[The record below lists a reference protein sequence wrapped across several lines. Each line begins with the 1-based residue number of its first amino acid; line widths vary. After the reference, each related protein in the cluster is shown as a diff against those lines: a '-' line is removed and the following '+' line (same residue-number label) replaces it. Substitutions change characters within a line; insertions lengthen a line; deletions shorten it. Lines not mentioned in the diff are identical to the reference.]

1 MLATSMHAQ
10 PGVYAVLIGSGVSTG
25 ARIPTGWGIVQ
36 KLVRQLATAT
46 AAALGQGDQLDET
59 FDPERWWTDHHDKKL
74 GYSSLLEAFPG
85 TAATRQGLVARF
97 IEPTEH
103 ERHEGRKTPSKAHVA
118 LAKLVNHGYV
128 KVVVTTNFDRLIEHA
143 LEAAGVSPQ
152 VIARPEACSGMNPLT
167 HDRATVIKLN
177 GDYKDLE
184 SLNTSEEL
192 SRYPEE
198 WNTLLKQILDEYG
211 LLISG
216 WSADWDKA
224 LVALIEASPNRRYP
238 LYWDSRS
245 SSGEEAQRLLRL
257 RGGQVVQAETA
268 DELFEGLLASVE
280 ALEKL
285 SEPPLTTAMAV
296 SQLKRYLPDPVRH
309 IDLYDLV
316 MGYTQ
321 RAVEMISS
329 QPVFIEEV
337 SFGED
342 ADDILHQ
349 DLVGTMPLAQL
360 VATGVWHDTTGSHD
374 QLWPEVLQELA
385 NVPPL
390 IGTNFQRTIVELRRY
405 PALLVLTAAGIA
417 AVARARESLLLRLL
431 TQVEVRDPVQPNRM
445 NLVVH
450 DLRVARILNDGLL
463 RMMPRS
469 QGRGPVYFPGS
480 HLLKADARDVM
491 RDLIPNDANYAEA
504 FHNFEYR
511 VGLVQHKMGTP
522 PDRGEFI
529 LDDQWTGQFDDRR
542 PATEVAFLKARGR
555 VAGWPWDDFIG
566 GDFEATVSQYRQS
579 LRGDGRFG

>member
-1 MLATSMHAQ
+1 MSSPSGTESSALPARPSNALSPAAMLATSMHAQ

-25 ARIPTGWGIVQ
+25 AGIPTGWGIVE

-46 AAALGQGDQLDET
+46 AAAEGQGDPPDET
-59 FDPERWWTDHHDKKL
+59 FDPERWWGDHHEKKL

-97 IEPTEH
+97 IEPTDE
-103 ERHEGRKTPSKAHVA
+103 ERQENRKTPSRAHVA
-118 LAKLVNHGYV
+118 LAQLVKHGFV

-192 SRYPEE
+192 STYPEE

-257 RGGQVVQAETA
+257 RHGQVVQASTA

-280 ALEKL
+280 ALKKL

-296 SQLKRYLPDPVRH
+296 SQLKRYLPDSARH

-321 RAVEMISS
+321 RAVEMITN
-329 QPVFIEEV
+329 QPAFIDKP
-337 SFGED
+337 SLGED
-342 ADDILHQ
+342 ADDILRQ
-349 DLVGTMPLAQL
+349 DLVGTMSLAQL

-374 QLWPEVLQELA
+374 QLWSEVLQRLA
-385 NVPPL
+385 MVPPNRDFH
-390 IGTNFQRTIVELRRY
+390 IGHRAAAPIPSSPCAHRSGYSGGCSGAGLAAAS
-405 PALLVLTAAGIA
+405 PADTG
-417 AVARARESLLLRLL
+417 RSL
-431 TQVEVRDPVQPNRM
+431 
-445 NLVVH
+445 
-450 DLRVARILNDGLL
+450 
-463 RMMPRS
+463 
-469 QGRGPVYFPGS
+469 GPCSTKQDETGSTHAPGYK
-480 HLLKADARDVM
+480 HPL
-491 RDLIPNDANYAEA
+491 
-504 FHNFEYR
+504 
-511 VGLVQHKMGTP
+511 
-522 PDRGEFI
+522 
-529 LDDQWTGQFDDRR
+529 RR
-542 PATEVAFLKARGR
+542 PAPYDASLARAC
-555 VAGWPWDDFIG
+555 AGVLSRQPS
-566 GDFEATVSQYRQS
+566 SQSRPARDYA
-579 LRGDGRFG
+579 